1 MMYVDPYGLW
11 EIKLDLGPVG
21 FSIGD
26 KGVSVTAYSINVG
39 VDFRDG
45 SVYGGIRFGLG
56 VKVDIGAVQFGAG
69 ASIGYSHNFTRGGP
83 DMVYATAG
91 VTATAF
97 GFGGSFG
104 VSSVYSDGYKQ
115 DSFGSDWLVDVNQ
128 VQKTLF
134 SKSKEDMWRE
144 MLEKSRRGELSST
157 PRMGPMI
164 AMADDYELMNRY
176 LAEEL
181 SGYRQGMNLAINEAG
196 RVVKGVYNGAAN
208 VLNSPY
214 TDGSLY
220 LAHYGSV
227 ALIPFMPELV
237 VPLTAIYF
245 RTGTLIQLKE
255 AMPPGVGFPML

>member
-1 MMYVDPYGLW
+1 
-11 EIKLDLGPVG
+11 
-21 FSIGD
+21 
-26 KGVSVTAYSINVG
+26 
-39 VDFRDG
+39 
-45 SVYGGIRFGLG
+45 
-56 VKVDIGAVQFGAG
+56 
-69 ASIGYSHNFTRGGP
+69 
-83 DMVYATAG
+83 MVYASAG

-196 RVVKGVYNGAAN
+196 RVVKGVYNGAAGIVN
-208 VLNSPY
+208 TVGLTN
-214 TDGSLY
+214 TAFG
-220 LAHYGSV
+220 V
-227 ALIPFMPELV
+227 AFVAVAVTQQYEFIPELWIFHEKYE
-237 VPLTAIYF
+237 PLNNLHI
-245 RTGTLIQLKE
+245 
-255 AMPPGVGFPML
+255 PSW